1 MDTEKIKA
9 KVDALRQQRDAFI
22 RRAEQEIAAMNG
34 AINALEDLLREE
46 EPPAESEPIK

>member
-1 MDTEKIKA
+1 MDAEKIKA
-9 KVDALRQQRDAFI
+9 KVDALKQQREAYI

-46 EPPAESEPIK
+46 EKPAEPSPIK